1 MTDETQRQRRRRRAA
16 LLLLPLVYLAFAG
29 EGNVPSP
36 WRREATL
43 EADSVTPGGGLD
55 LRLFPATLSVGGD
68 GVSRQ
73 GFGLAEDGSTSV
85 HGLVQGRNFAPGD
98 RAEASVL
105 LVADNVA
112 DPGSF
117 ALDVWVE
124 SAYAPGP
131 GRDRLDE
138 VLIVDALRYGAL
150 DLRPPADHDGDGVAT
165 LRELGEGVRGL
176 PIPKRSDEGGT
187 ELMLA
192 IMLSP
197 AVGGS
202 GAQFE
207 DERYEMELR
216 FWGRPLD
223 R

>member
-1 MTDETQRQRRRRRAA
+1 MTDESQRQRRLRRAA
-16 LLLLPLVYLAFAG
+16 LLLLPLVYLALVG
-29 EGNVPSP
+29 EDVVPSP
-36 WRREATL
+36 WRREGAL
-43 EADSVTPGGGLD
+43 EADSVAPGRGLD
-55 LRLFPATLSVGGD
+55 LRLFPTTLSVGGD

-73 GFGLAEDGSTSV
+73 GFGLADDGSTSV

-112 DPGSF
+112 DPGGF

-124 SAYAPGP
+124 SAYVPAPGR
-131 GRDRLDE
+131 GRLDE
-138 VLIVDALRYGAL
+138 ALVVDALRYGEL
-150 DLRPPADHDGDGVAT
+150 DLRARADHDGDGVAT

-176 PIPKRSDEGGT
+176 PIPNRSDEGGT
-187 ELMLA
+187 ELSLA
-192 IMLSP
+192 IVLSP

-202 GAQFE
+202 GEQFE
-207 DERYEMELR
+207 GERYEMDLR

-223 R
+223 G